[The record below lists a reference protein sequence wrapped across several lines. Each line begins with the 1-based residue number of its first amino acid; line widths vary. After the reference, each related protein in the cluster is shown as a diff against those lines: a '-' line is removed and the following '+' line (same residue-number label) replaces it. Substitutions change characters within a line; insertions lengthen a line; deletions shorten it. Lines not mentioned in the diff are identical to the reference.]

1 MKKNYVRPTMVGER
15 FVADEFVA
23 ACGDTEY
30 GVYKFK
36 CDAGAS
42 KPNYNTVYYETNNQP
57 GLQQKGKNSDYHK
70 TDWYHACGITH
81 EASVK
86 DEFIDGYCITPEGK
100 TLSVVIWTEGGTN
113 VHCTTLLNRDSW
125 EVAKS

>member
-1 MKKNYVRPTMVGER
+1 MKKNYVRPMMVGER

-36 CDAGAS
+36 CDAGS
-42 KPNYNTVYYETNNQP
+42 SEKYNTVWYETNDRT
-57 GLQQKGKNSDYHK
+57 GLQTEGWGRDTYK
-70 TDWYHACGITH
+70 TNKYHACGKTH
-81 EASVK
+81 EASMK

-113 VHCTTLLNRDSW
+113 VHCTENINRDSW
-125 EVAKS
+125 EIAKS